1 MSGLLMFLVSE
12 IKMLESSI
20 RSQSVY
26 EADSMEQW
34 SVNCKVVQRSMRGLF
49 WVKRNNIYTHILG
62 G

>member
-1 MSGLLMFLVSE
+1 MFLVSE

-49 WVKRNNIYTHILG
+49 WLKRNNIYTHILG